1 LNARSFQRACA
12 TALLIAI
19 PVLTAVQADAEEDD
33 WRHGLSVYGD
43 LKYKPDFKHFD
54 YVDPNAPKGGSARQ
68 VAIGTF
74 DNFNPVIAGVKGT
87 VAAGIDLIYDS
98 LMVPALDEVL
108 SAYGLLAES
117 VSHPDD
123 FSLVTYRLRAEAKF
137 HDGEPVTPEDVIF
150 SFDAFKKD
158 NPQLSAYYQHVTKV
172 EKSGV
177 TSPSPSIRQSRIA
190 ADRRAVQSSAQALVR
205 WRR

>member
-1 LNARSFQRACA
+1 M
-12 TALLIAI
+12 
-19 PVLTAVQADAEEDD
+19 LTAAQADAKEDD
-33 WRHGLSVYGD
+33 WRHGLSVYGN
-43 LKYKPDFKHFD
+43 LKYEPDFKHFD

-68 VAIGTF
+68 AAIGTL

-87 VAAGIDLIYDS
+87 VATGIDLIYDS

-123 FSLVTYRLRAEAKF
+123 FSFVTYRLRAEAKF
-137 HDGEPVTPEDVIF
+137 HDGVPVTPEDVIF

-158 NPQLSAYYQHVTKV
+158 NPQLSAYYQHV
-172 EKSGV
+172 
-177 TSPSPSIRQSRIA
+177 
-190 ADRRAVQSSAQALVR
+190 
-205 WRR
+205 

>member
-1 LNARSFQRACA
+1 M
-12 TALLIAI
+12 
-19 PVLTAVQADAEEDD
+19 PVLTTVHADAEEDD

-87 VAAGIDLIYDS
+87 VAAGIDLVYDS
-98 LMVPALDEVL
+98 LIVPALDEVS

-123 FSLVTYRLRAEAKF
+123 FSLVTYRLRAEARF

-172 EKSGV
+172 EKSGERDI
-177 TSPSPSIRQSRIA
+177 TGLSR
-190 ADRRAVQSSAQALVR
+190 
-205 WRR
+205 